1 MGYIE
6 DSHSRNQ
13 RAGGKATLMDIGAA
27 KYSNNKQL
35 AINNSFAADSAARE
49 QRIKDKQRKPGESQ
63 SAADSR
69 AAGSRVQTN
78 KFIPRGVREAQLRKA
93 GYRGKDLSRM
103 ADFQSSTAGQNAGM
117 GGEMSDLNG
126 SNSNALPDPI
136 QSPSAAPASATNPPI
151 GTEPALPSQTVAP
164 TGETVAPTTLP
175 EPEAAFKYPG
185 KIQEGSAQG
194 NWYKEMKGGNMTPE
208 KVAQAHE
215 YAKSMGTTFNEK
227 HGYSRQPF
235 MDAQNTAASEDPE
248 AAAPNISRAQAV
260 ADGEKRLA
268 AHRESL
274 VGKESPL
281 PAGVKPDD
289 EAAYRESKARA
300 DQLKEQF
307 TPSHVQNGSLVGAP
321 KPSAKS
327 KTAVDA
333 ANPDPVLPDATPAAT
348 SAKLIGAATLP
359 NPEQNPAPKPAKS
372 AVPNYTGGDVA
383 EQEIAKQVEKAAAP
397 KPNTRKTVVSFN
409 GPVVKAVKE
418 KYEEKVAPNIERT
431 KQTISEI
438 PDRIDANVANAKKS
452 YSEGMDKVKNL
463 SGIKGVLAWND
474 AANKRKSIKDLNSR
488 MKHRSGRGDMT
499 AADVKRY
506 QKLAKKNG
514 VKFDEVK
521 GFYQ

>member
-1 MGYIE
+1 MGYAE
-6 DSHSRNQ
+6 
-13 RAGGKATLMDIGAA
+13 
-27 KYSNNKQL
+27 
-35 AINNSFAADSAARE
+35 DSAARE

-93 GYRGKDLSRM
+93 GYRGKDVSRM
-103 ADFQSSTAGQNAGM
+103 ASFQSSTAGQKAGM
-117 GGEMSDLNG
+117 GDLMSDLNG
-126 SNSNALPDPI
+126 SNSNARPDPI

-208 KVAQAHE
+208 KVAQAHK
-215 YAKSMGTTFNEK
+215 YAKSMGTTCNEK
-227 HGYSRQPF
+227 DGYSRQPF

-281 PAGVKPDD
+281 PAGVKPED

-348 SAKLIGAATLP
+348 SAKLIGDATLP

-383 EQEIAKQVEKAAAP
+383 EQEIAKKVEKAAAP
-397 KPNTRKTVVSFN
+397 KPDTRKTVVSFN

-438 PDRIDANVANAKKS
+438 PDRIDANAANAKKS

-463 SGIKGVLAWND
+463 PGIKGVLAWND

-506 QKLAKKNG
+506 QKLAKKDG

>member
-1 MGYIE
+1 MGYAE
-6 DSHSRNQ
+6 
-13 RAGGKATLMDIGAA
+13 
-27 KYSNNKQL
+27 
-35 AINNSFAADSAARE
+35 DSAARE

-63 SAADSR
+63 SDTDSR

-78 KFIPRGVREAQLRKA
+78 KFIPRGVREAQLHKA
-93 GYRGKDLSRM
+93 GYRGKDVSRM
-103 ADFQSSTAGQNAGM
+103 ASFQSSTAGQKAGM
-117 GGEMSDLNG
+117 GGLMSDLNG
-126 SNSNALPDPI
+126 SNSNARPDPI
-136 QSPSAAPASATNPPI
+136 QSPSGSVAPTSEPVLPPASGAAPAKPEVGSDEWRQGLTIARTPEQQAQGNYLSALND
-151 GTEPALPSQTVAP
+151 GTMSPEKTKQAQGFAESKGWAFDPKTGYSMADGTTRETSPSPTALPSP
-164 TGETVAPTTLP
+164 TL
-175 EPEAAFKYPG
+175 
-185 KIQEGSAQG
+185 
-194 NWYKEMKGGNMTPE
+194 
-208 KVAQAHE
+208 
-215 YAKSMGTTFNEK
+215 
-227 HGYSRQPF
+227 
-235 MDAQNTAASEDPE
+235 
-248 AAAPNISRAQAV
+248 SRADAV
-260 ADGEKRLA
+260 AAGEARNA

-281 PAGVKPDD
+281 PAGVKPED

-307 TPSHVQNGSLVGAP
+307 TPSHVQDRSLVGAP
-321 KPSAKS
+321 KPSANS

-333 ANPDPVLPDATPAAT
+333 AKSDPVLPDATPAAT
-348 SAKLIGAATLP
+348 SAKLIGDATLP

-397 KPNTRKTVVSFN
+397 KPDTRKTVVSFN

-463 SGIKGVLAWND
+463 PGIKGVLAWND

-506 QKLAKKNG
+506 QKLAKKDG

>member
-1 MGYIE
+1 MGYAE
-6 DSHSRNQ
+6 
-13 RAGGKATLMDIGAA
+13 
-27 KYSNNKQL
+27 
-35 AINNSFAADSAARE
+35 DSAARE
-49 QRIKDKQRKPGESQ
+49 QRIRKKQRKPGESQ
-63 SAADSR
+63 LAADSR
-69 AAGSRVQTN
+69 AADSRVKTN
-78 KFIPRGVREAQLRKA
+78 IPRGVREAQLRNA
-93 GYRGKDLSRM
+93 GYKEKDVSRI
-103 ADFQSSTAGQNAGM
+103 ASFQSSTAGQNAGM
-117 GGEMSDLNG
+117 GGLMSDLNG
-126 SNSNALPDPI
+126 SNSDARPDPI
-136 QSPSAAPASATNPPI
+136 QSPSGSVAPTSEPVLPPASGAAPASVNKDGSTPMDV
-151 GTEPALPSQTVAP
+151 TPAV
-164 TGETVAPTTLP
+164 GRPTTLP

-208 KVAQAHE
+208 KVDQAHE

-281 PAGVKPDD
+281 PAGVKPED

-307 TPSHVQNGSLVGAP
+307 TPSHVQDRSLVGAP
-321 KPSAKS
+321 KPSANS

-333 ANPDPVLPDATPAAT
+333 AKSDPVLPDATPAAT
-348 SAKLIGAATLP
+348 SAKLIGDATL
-359 NPEQNPAPKPAKS
+359 
-372 AVPNYTGGDVA
+372 PNYTGGVVA

-409 GPVVKAVKE
+409 GPVAKAVKE
-418 KYEEKVAPNIERT
+418 EYEEKVAPNIERT

-452 YSEGMDKVKNL
+452 YSEGMDKLKNL
-463 SGIKGVLAWND
+463 PGIKGVLAWND
-474 AANKRKSIKDLNSR
+474 AANKRKSVKDLNSR

-506 QKLAKKNG
+506 KKLAKKDG